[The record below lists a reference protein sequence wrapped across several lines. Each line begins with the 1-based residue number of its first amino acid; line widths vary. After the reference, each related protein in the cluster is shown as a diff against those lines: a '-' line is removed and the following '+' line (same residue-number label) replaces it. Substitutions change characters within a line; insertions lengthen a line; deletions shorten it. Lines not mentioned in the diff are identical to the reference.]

1 MKIFQ
6 VIIFAST
13 LSFASCGSDASSDVD
28 VEQVAV
34 SEDVILENNLIDA
47 AIKIVEGEGPPM
59 QGIQTLLLYADSDS
73 PSVKANFWLGKF
85 GVQSEQLEKAKARFL
100 KVLEIDP
107 EHKEA
112 FINLLNLYVNMEDF
126 VAAAELYR
134 KYPDL
139 KSDSSMTKDLEEIIN
154 RLESD
159 ISVVSGPNE

>member
-6 VIIFAST
+6 VIIFVST
-13 LSFASCGSDASSDVD
+13 LAFASCESEASSDVD
-28 VEQVAV
+28 VPLVAV
-34 SEDVILENNLIDA
+34 SENIILEDNLIDA

-59 QGIQTLLLYADSDS
+59 QGIRTLLLYADSDS

-107 EHKEA
+107 EHNEA

-126 VAAAELYR
+126 DAATELYK

-139 KSDSSMTKDLEEIIN
+139 KSDSPSTKDLEGIIN

-159 ISVVSGPNE
+159 IRVVSGPNE

>member
-28 VEQVAV
+28 GLLVPV
-34 SEDVILENNLIDA
+34 SEDIILENDLIDA
-47 AIKIVEGEGPPM
+47 AIKIVEGEGLPM

-107 EHKEA
+107 EHNEA

-126 VAAAELYR
+126 DAATELYK

-139 KSDSSMTKDLEEIIN
+139 KSDSPSTKDLEGIIN

-159 ISVVSGPNE
+159 IRVVSGPNE